1 MSEMLYSGFQ
11 SVRKSL
17 SLAVVV
23 CGVSMSWPA
32 LSQVEAPLATLNN
45 LSITSADL
53 KADIDRLPPE
63 ARRAAA
69 TDAAVVQ
76 QTVANLL
83 IRKAMAAE
91 AEKMGLQNQ
100 PAFERQMSIVRDR
113 LLSDA
118 WLAKVDAEHTLPD
131 AEVERLAD
139 LKYKAEAFSRF
150 KEPGQIKV
158 RHILLPKTEEGRA
171 KASALLKQLKEGADF
186 ATLAKE
192 HSTDP
197 GSGSRGGDLGLVGRG
212 RMVPPFEQAA
222 FALAQPGDLSE
233 VVESGFGYH
242 IIRLDE
248 KQPDR
253 IAPFSEVKAGLKN
266 EVITKAKND
275 ARNAAAAGL
284 FKAVKLSEQGIATF
298 VEQSKTAP

>member
-11 SVRKSL
+11 SVRKSF

-23 CGVSMSWPA
+23 CGVSMCWPA

-45 LSITSADL
+45 LSITAADL
-53 KADIDRLPPE
+53 KADLDRLPPE

-100 PAFERQMSIVRDR
+100 PAFERQMSMVRDR
-113 LLSDA
+113 ILSDA

-158 RHILLPKTEEGRA
+158 RHILLAKTEEGRA
-171 KASALLKQLKEGADF
+171 KATDLLKQLREGADF

-197 GSGSRGGDLGLVGRG
+197 GSGSRGGDLGFVGRG
-212 RMVPPFEQAA
+212 RMVPAFEQAA

-248 KQPDR
+248 KQSDR
-253 IAPFSEVKAGLKN
+253 ITPYSEVKAGLKN
-266 EVITKAKND
+266 EVVTKAKND